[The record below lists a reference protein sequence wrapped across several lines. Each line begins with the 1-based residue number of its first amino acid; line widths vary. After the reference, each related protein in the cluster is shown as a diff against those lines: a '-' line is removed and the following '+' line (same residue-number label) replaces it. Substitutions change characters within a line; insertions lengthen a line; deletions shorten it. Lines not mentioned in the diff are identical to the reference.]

1 MRSALITLSAL
12 LLSATILVAGNG
24 LQNTL
29 LAVRGNLEGFSLL
42 QIGLLLSVYYV
53 GFILGCQLVPR
64 WVKRVGHV
72 RCFTALASIASAS
85 ALTHALWVD
94 AVAWLLLRG
103 VTGFCLA
110 GLTMIIESWI
120 NERATNQNRGRV
132 LAVYRIVD
140 FGALTVGQF
149 LLTLAD
155 PQGFVLFALT
165 SILISLCLVP
175 VALSTAVV
183 PQPIQAAK
191 LDLRQLF
198 HTAPLAAAA
207 SFAVGAANSAVWAVG
222 PVYVQRLGH
231 GLDTVAVFMSAMIV
245 GGAVS
250 QWPLGLL
257 SDRIDRRR
265 MITVQALVC
274 GVTGALLA
282 ALTSSPPWLLMAG
295 GAAFGCAAMPLFG
308 LAAAHANDQAAPGEY
323 VQVSGGLL
331 LLYGVGAVIG
341 PLLAPL
347 FMAVLGPTAL
357 FAYTGLVHVGLA
369 GFGAWRVRHG
379 RPVIV
384 EEQGAY
390 VPVPRSTPVVF
401 QLDPRSEPEQAP
413 AAAGTPVAPSAG
425 SDRRRVAPTVD

>member
-1 MRSALITLSAL
+1 
-12 LLSATILVAGNG
+12 
-24 LQNTL
+24 
-29 LAVRGNLEGFSLL
+29 
-42 QIGLLLSVYYV
+42 
-53 GFILGCQLVPR
+53 
-64 WVKRVGHV
+64 
-72 RCFTALASIASAS
+72 
-85 ALTHALWVD
+85 
-94 AVAWLLLRG
+94 
-103 VTGFCLA
+103 
-110 GLTMIIESWI
+110 
-120 NERATNQNRGRV
+120 
-132 LAVYRIVD
+132 
-140 FGALTVGQF
+140 
-149 LLTLAD
+149 
-155 PQGFVLFALT
+155 
-165 SILISLCLVP
+165 
-175 VALSTAVV
+175 
-183 PQPIQAAK
+183 
-191 LDLRQLF
+191 
-198 HTAPLAAAA
+198 
-207 SFAVGAANSAVWAVG
+207 
-222 PVYVQRLGH
+222 
-231 GLDTVAVFMSAMIV
+231 
-245 GGAVS
+245 
-250 QWPLGLL
+250 
-257 SDRIDRRR
+257 
-265 MITVQALVC
+265 
-274 GVTGALLA
+274 
-282 ALTSSPPWLLMAG
+282 MAG

>member
-165 SILISLCLVP
+165 SILIASRRSCSETP
-175 VALSTAVV
+175 RSRAEACQGSIRHNAPQDSHSPRSSSNSPCPASASGAPNTAS
-183 PQPIQAAK
+183 
-191 LDLRQLF
+191 
-198 HTAPLAAAA
+198 AP
-207 SFAVGAANSAVWAVG
+207 
-222 PVYVQRLGH
+222 
-231 GLDTVAVFMSAMIV
+231 
-245 GGAVS
+245 
-250 QWPLGLL
+250 
-257 SDRIDRRR
+257 
-265 MITVQALVC
+265 
-274 GVTGALLA
+274 
-282 ALTSSPPWLLMAG
+282 ALTTSHS
-295 GAAFGCAAMPLFG
+295 
-308 LAAAHANDQAAPGEY
+308 
-323 VQVSGGLL
+323 
-331 LLYGVGAVIG
+331 
-341 PLLAPL
+341 
-347 FMAVLGPTAL
+347 
-357 FAYTGLVHVGLA
+357 
-369 GFGAWRVRHG
+369 
-379 RPVIV
+379 
-384 EEQGAY
+384 
-390 VPVPRSTPVVF
+390 
-401 QLDPRSEPEQAP
+401 
-413 AAAGTPVAPSAG
+413 
-425 SDRRRVAPTVD
+425 